1 MSGLYSARQLR
12 KNRHARLYAIKAYRR
27 KKRGTAYHEA
37 PIGKAPFAN
46 GVVLDKT

>member
-1 MSGLYSARQLR
+1 MPGQYSARQLK
-12 KNRHARLYAIKAYRR
+12 KNRHCRLYAIRSYRR

-37 PIGKAPFAN
+37 PIGKAPFAT